1 MVNQQIY
8 QQQQQGNFGFHPAG
22 MGGPNIGP
30 VDDLA
35 KQRYLEEE
43 KERLRQF
50 EEQRQKQ
57 LQQVPGSTR
66 NFSLKL
72 FLSFSF

>member
-1 MVNQQIY
+1 MVNQQIF

-57 LQQVPGSTR
+57 QVPGSTR
-66 NFSLKL
+66 NFLPKL